1 MCTALS
7 FGDGNRYFGRNLDL
21 EGHYDEQV
29 VITPREFELTYRS
42 ARPMRKHFAFIGM
55 ATVMNG
61 YPLYYDAVNELG
73 LGIAGL
79 NFVGNAA
86 YFEKDDR
93 KDNIT
98 QFELIPWI
106 LGQCRTVGDARELIG
121 HLNLTGERF
130 LPTLPLPSLHW
141 FLSDSR
147 ECAVL
152 EIMGDGVH
160 IYKNDFG
167 VLTNNP
173 PFDFQIT
180 NLSMY
185 LNLTS
190 DEVGVRFADGTKLDA
205 FSRGMGAIGLPG
217 DFSSVSRFVRAAF
230 VRANACVFGRETE
243 DVSQFFHIL
252 SSVAQVEGC
261 VKVGDAFERTQYSCC
276 CDTVRGIYYYK
287 TYFKSNITAIDM
299 RSVDLD
305 ASRLSAHDLAVDEKI
320 IREKVKYI

>member
-21 EGHYDEQV
+21 ERHYDEQV
-29 VITPREFELTYRS
+29 VITPRGFELNYRYVP
-42 ARPMRKHFAFIGM
+42 AMRKHLAFIGM
-55 ATVMNG
+55 ATVING
-61 YPLYYDAVNELG
+61 YPLYYDAVNECG

-86 YFEKDDR
+86 YFERTDG

-106 LGQCRTVGDARELIG
+106 LGQCRTVCDARKLISR
-121 HLNLTGERF
+121 LNLTDEQF
-130 LPTLPLPSLHW
+130 SPELPLPSLHW
-141 FLSDSR
+141 LLADTN

-152 EIMGDGVH
+152 EIMSDGIH
-160 IYKNDFG
+160 LYENDFG

-173 PFDFQIT
+173 PFDFQVM
-180 NLSMY
+180 NLNMY

-190 DEVGVRFADGTKLDA
+190 NDVGSRFSDVVKLDT

-217 DFSSVSRFVRAAF
+217 DFSSVSRFVRVAF
-230 VRANACVFGRETE
+230 VRANACVCGCGSN

-252 SSVAQVEGC
+252 SSVEQVEGC
-261 VKVGDAFERTQYSCC
+261 VRVGDAFERTQYSSC
-276 CDTVRGIYYYK
+276 CDTAKGVYYYK
-287 TYFKSNITAIDM
+287 TYFNSSITAVDM
-299 RSVDLD
+299 HSVDLD
-305 ASRLSAHDLAVDEKI
+305 GFRLSAHDLVIDERV
-320 IREKVKYI
+320 IRGTVKYI